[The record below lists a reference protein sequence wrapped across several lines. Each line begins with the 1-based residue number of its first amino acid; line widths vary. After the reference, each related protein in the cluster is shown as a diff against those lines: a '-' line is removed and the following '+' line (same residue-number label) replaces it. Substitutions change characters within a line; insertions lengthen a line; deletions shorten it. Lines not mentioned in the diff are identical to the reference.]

1 MILQYYMPYEQ
12 LVIKSYLTDFTITE
26 CISPPLGGLGGKKA
40 LSVITGDWG
49 VETKGKKIKMFYFST
64 FLKYSTVFANPVSA
78 STFGAQFNVT
88 LASVMSGLRCLGSSW
103 GSGR

>member
-1 MILQYYMPYEQ
+1 MPYEQ

-40 LSVITGDWG
+40 LSAITGDWG

-78 STFGAQFNVT
+78 STFGDQPSSF
-88 LASVMSGLRCLGSSW
+88 LASVISGWRCFGSSR
-103 GSGR
+103 GRGR